1 MFVDFTFLYF
11 KCQIWSWKSLFNHDL
26 GDTAFDYFY
35 KETLFIDFTLKIFFQ
50 SFMSYNNLSV
60 VLMSTGLPA
69 QDQ

>member
-1 MFVDFTFLYF
+1 MASFFTSSIVIMNDVY
-11 KCQIWSWKSLFNHDL
+11 NM
-26 GDTAFDYFY
+26 TFDYFY

-60 VLMSTGLPA
+60 VSISTGLPA